1 MYVRTMYLLCKT
13 CRIADEII
21 RVSSKYNQLLLASC
35 FDLPRIHL
43 NFSKCSKGKL
53 TLGAFK
59 RRNLCAML
67 VNASREPLFPTAQ
80 TTSRLW
86 GGRKSFWYLLLSS
99 RGSSLTLTKCRRTLA
114 KGTTS
119 PYWTCHL
126 VNFAPQHFAHHRHL
140 TATHRLWASDVDQ
153 IIARPSP
160 SDKII
165 CIRSTTNCEVMSCL
179 SFFIMF
185 RVTDKW
191 RCLTGVLVTRNFHI
205 TL

>member
-1 MYVRTMYLLCKT
+1 MYLLCKT
-13 CRIADEII
+13 CRIACEII
-21 RVSSKYNQLLLASC
+21 RVSSKYNQLLASC
-35 FDLPRIHL
+35 LDLPRIHL
-43 NFSKCSKGKL
+43 NFIQNVLKENYHLGFSKDEIFVPCWWTHQGTSL
-53 TLGAFK
+53 
-59 RRNLCAML
+59 
-67 VNASREPLFPTAQ
+67 PTAQ

-86 GGRKSFWYLLLSS
+86 GGRKPVWYLFLSS

-126 VNFAPQHFAHHRHL
+126 VHFAPQHFAHHRHL
-140 TATHRLWASDVDQ
+140 TTTHRLWASDVDH

-160 SDKII
+160 SDKIK

-185 RVTDKW
+185 RVTDK
-191 RCLTGVLVTRNFHI
+191 
-205 TL
+205 